1 MTDNLVRAPFL
12 RVEVPAAVLD
22 ERVLD
27 QPEDR
32 DLVVGRQTAVAAGAR
47 EVDAHAVL
55 VDERLNITAEG
66 GNEPEVIEDHRAE
79 LEDEPSELLQCL
91 VHHLPQRRELAPG
104 LLSVDVEEALAD
116 LRLKDDV
123 RHRLRRAVVDLPRD
137 PLALLFLRVD
147 DGLEEA
153 ALVDQRCRVRR
164 ERRRRVLGE
173 LTLRRRQNLRAT
185 VDELA
190 L

>member
-1 MTDNLVRAPFL
+1 MGRVSVEELQTLAPPNAGLKLAVRGKLFPVALQQDVKGVFLPLQAEDDLLGLRLVDT
-12 RVEVPAAVLD
+12 LD

-55 VDERLNITAEG
+55 VDERLDITAEG
-66 GNEPEVIEDHRAE
+66 GNEAEVVEDHRAE

-116 LRLKDDV
+116 LRLEDDV
-123 RHRLRRAVVDLPRD
+123 RSESTRLNSSH
-137 PLALLFLRVD
+137 
-147 DGLEEA
+147 
-153 ALVDQRCRVRR
+153 LVISY
-164 ERRRRVLGE
+164 
-173 LTLRRRQNLRAT
+173 A
-185 VDELA
+185 
-190 L
+190 